1 MHPLT
6 WCGARAAK
14 KTAFD
19 SYEAEIFEEL
29 QALVADAGALHTFL
43 EAALKL
49 ESSALTSAIGS
60 QPTTIFDV
68 SPPQEV
74 TMHAVSMSDQQC
86 SKQSTQQCTLAASR
100 LGPLPVQR
108 LHDSARVLSLLL
120 QGRASPGHEVSASP
134 LASRAVA

>member
-1 MHPLT
+1 MLRTSGPQLT
-6 WCGARAAK
+6 RAGARAAK

-68 SPPQEV
+68 S
-74 TMHAVSMSDQQC
+74 
-86 SKQSTQQCTLAASR
+86 
-100 LGPLPVQR
+100 G
-108 LHDSARVLSLLL
+108 
-120 QGRASPGHEVSASP
+120 
-134 LASRAVA
+134 

>member
-1 MHPLT
+1 MVHLEPVLT
-6 WCGARAAK
+6 FTPMPAAK

-68 SPPQEV
+68 SG
-74 TMHAVSMSDQQC
+74 QC
-86 SKQSTQQCTLAASR
+86 LNLGQLVVAAS
-100 LGPLPVQR
+100 LAWMCIGAACD
-108 LHDSARVLSLLL
+108 LHCQQLHTS
-120 QGRASPGHEVSASP
+120 Q
-134 LASRAVA
+134 